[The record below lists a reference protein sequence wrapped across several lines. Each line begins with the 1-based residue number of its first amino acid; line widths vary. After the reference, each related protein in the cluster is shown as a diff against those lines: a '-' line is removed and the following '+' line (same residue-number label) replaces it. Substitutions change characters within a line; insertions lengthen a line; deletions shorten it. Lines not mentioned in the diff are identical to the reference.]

1 VFAFYFIAEN
11 MRHSIVS
18 NIQAKANKGRSKGG
32 DAAIGKITQ
41 SNTYTSRCKLSKF
54 PGKQGGYQDQRDLNT
69 DK

>member
-1 VFAFYFIAEN
+1 

-32 DAAIGKITQ
+32 DAAIEKITQ
-41 SNTYTSRCKLSKF
+41 SNTSTSRCKLSKS
-54 PGKQGGYQDQRDLNT
+54 GKQGGYQDQRDLNT